1 MSELITAIRATYP
14 RPVPYNSQAD
24 IFHQYCIG
32 GAICMY
38 LAGPGKGGESF
49 PNAGHLAFVL
59 KEQNPQLTASR
70 AMEYAEEIIDA
81 NDCARF
87 GKAWTTAQQA
97 LDYGKV

>member
-14 RPVPYNSQAD
+14 APVPYNSRAD
-24 IFHQYCIG
+24 TRHQYCTG
-32 GAICMY
+32 GAICLY
-38 LAGPGKGGESF
+38 LRGKDASRF
-49 PNAGHLAFVL
+49 PTVGHLAFVL
-59 KEQNPQLTASR
+59 KEHNPDLTAIR

-97 LDYGKV
+97 LDYGK